1 MTNLHKGII
10 LALCGMGTLFVSCN
24 NTTVQKEVSVEKFGA
39 FPNDGKNDFQ
49 ALREATAYCRE
60 NPGTTLFFPPGKYDI
75 DNEQARKIEFEAIS
89 GAYGESVQR
98 TLFKPDGPY
107 VTALDLKGCNNTT
120 IKAHG
125 ATLFL
130 HGWYEVITIQGAK
143 DVKIEGI
150 SILYN
155 RPPSTIG
162 RVVKST
168 EEWFEAEF
176 DTERYR
182 FIDEKVTGRL
192 HFYDAVRNRLYTARR
207 TTKKELVAP
216 GKIRFETKTAPAIGD
231 YFVLRHGGHYRPAIM
246 VKECE
251 DITFQDV
258 KIHSQPGMGIVGHLT
273 KNIMIDNLQVVPEVG
288 SVISSNTDATHFTS
302 CSGTIT
308 IQNSKFRGQG
318 DDCTNIHGYYYRMYP
333 EADDKVEIRIEGADL
348 HALSLDY
355 PEIGDTMVVIDNKNM
370 SEQGRYMV
378 QSVDTSSVDW
388 KVVIGLDRKIDV
400 ESLDGYYMWN
410 YSRFPKVRIY
420 NNSVHSHLARSFLIK
435 SRDVVIAKN
444 CILNS
449 TITAIKLGA
458 ELSWRESGPAE
469 NVLIEENYI
478 TGCGYAA
485 GPTVPSCITLS
496 TEARELPPYLNKNI
510 IIRNNV
516 FDTDKEVAVLLK
528 DAENVIVENN
538 MANKKDYVKMENCQH
553 ITIK

>member
-1 MTNLHKGII
+1 MNFNKI
-10 LALCGMGTLFVSCN
+10 LCYTLISIGALFISCGNAT
-24 NTTVQKEVSVEKFGA
+24 QQEVSVEKFGA
-39 FPNDGKNDFQ
+39 IPDDGKNDFD
-49 ALREATAYCRE
+49 ALRSATAYCRE
-60 NPGTTLFFPPGKYDI
+60 NPGTTMFFPPGVYDI
-75 DNEQARKIEFEAIS
+75 DNEQARKIEFEAVS
-89 GAYGESVQR
+89 GADGENVQGV
-98 TLFKPDGPY
+98 LFRPDGPY

-125 ATLFL
+125 ATLYL
-130 HGWYEVITIQGAK
+130 NGWYEVITMQGAK
-143 DVKIEGI
+143 DITLEGI

-162 RVVKST
+162 RIVETSA
-168 EEWFEAEF
+168 EWFDAEF

-182 FIDEKVTGRL
+182 YIDNKVTGRL
-192 HFYDAVRNRLYTARR
+192 HFFDHVRNRLYTGWA
-207 TTKKELVAP
+207 KQKELLEP
-216 GKIRFETKTAPAIGD
+216 GKIRFHSNSNPPVGD

-251 DITFQDV
+251 NVTINDV
-258 KIHSQPGMGIVGHLT
+258 NIHSQPGMGIVGHLT

-333 EADDKVEIRIEGADL
+333 EADNKIEIKIEGADL

-355 PEIGDTMVVIDNKNM
+355 PEIGDTMVVIDNKSM
-370 SEQGRYMV
+370 AEQGRYTV

-388 KVVIGLDRKIDV
+388 KVVIGLDRAIDV
-400 ESLDGYYMWN
+400 EKLDDYYMWN
-410 YSRFPKVRIY
+410 YTRFPKVRIY

-435 SRDVVIAKN
+435 SRDVIIAKN

-458 ELSWRESGPAE
+458 ELGWRESGPAE

-485 GPTVPSCITLS
+485 GAYVPSCITLS
-496 TEARELPPYLNKNI
+496 TEARERPPFLNKNI
-510 IIRNNV
+510 VIRNNV
-516 FDTDKEVAVLLK
+516 FDTDKNVAILLK
-528 DAENVIVENN
+528 DAENILVENN
-538 MANKKDYVKMENCQH
+538 MANKKDYVKIENCQN
-553 ITIK
+553 IEIK

>member
-1 MTNLHKGII
+1 MIHLNKGII
-10 LALCGMGTLFVSCN
+10 LAFCCMGALLVSCN
-24 NTTVQKEVSVEKFGA
+24 KAQQKEVSVADFGA

-49 ALREATAYCRE
+49 ALREATSYCRE
-60 NPGTTLFFPPGKYDI
+60 NPGTTLVFPPGKYDI
-75 DNEQARKIEFEAIS
+75 DHKEARRIEFEAIS

-107 VTALDLKGCNNTT
+107 VTAMNLTGCNNTT
-120 IKAHG
+120 IKAYG

-143 DVKIEGI
+143 DVTIDGI

-162 RVVKST
+162 KITEST

-182 FIDEKVTGRL
+182 FIDSKVTGRL
-192 HFYDAVRNRLYTARR
+192 HFFDPIRNRLYTGRA
-207 TTKKELVAP
+207 TKKELVAP
-216 GKIRFETKTAPAIGD
+216 GKIRFQSKKAPAIGD
-231 YFVLRHGGHYRPAIM
+231 YFILRHGGHYRPAIM
-246 VKECE
+246 IKECE
-251 DITFQDV
+251 DVAFHDV
-258 KIHSQPGMGIVGHLT
+258 KIHSQPGMGIVGHLS
-273 KNIMIDNLQVVPEVG
+273 KNIMIDNLQVVPEAG
-288 SVISSNTDATHFTS
+288 SVISTNTDATHFTS

-308 IQNSKFRGQG
+308 IQNSKFKGQG
-318 DDCTNIHGYYYRMYP
+318 DDCTNIHSYYYRMYP
-333 EADDKVEIRIEGADL
+333 EGENKIEIRIEGADL

-355 PEIGDTMVVIDNKNM
+355 PQIGDTMVVINNKSM
-370 SEQGRYMV
+370 EEQGRYLV

-388 KVVIGLDRKIDV
+388 KVVIGLDKKIDV
-400 ESLDGYYMWN
+400 ENLDKFYMWN

-444 CILNS
+444 CIQNS

-458 ELSWRESGPAE
+458 ELSWRESAPAE

-478 TGCGYAA
+478 TGCGYEADNS
-485 GPTVPSCITLS
+485 VPSCITLS
-496 TEARELPPYLNKNI
+496 TEALELPPYLNKNI
-510 IIRNNV
+510 IIRNNI
-516 FDTDKEVAVLLK
+516 FDTEKDVAVLLK
-528 DAENVIVENN
+528 DAENVLVENN
-538 MANKKDYVKMENCQH
+538 MTQKKDYVKVDNCQN

>member
-1 MTNLHKGII
+1 ML
-10 LALCGMGTLFVSCN
+10 VSCGGA
-24 NTTVQKEVSVEKFGA
+24 TVKEVSVEQFGA
-39 FPNDGKNDFQ
+39 IPNDGKNDFD
-49 ALREATAYCRE
+49 ALRKATAYCRE

-75 DNEQARKIEFEAIS
+75 DNEKARKIEFEAVS
-89 GAYGESVQR
+89 GAYGENVQGV
-98 TLFKPDGPY
+98 LFRPDGPY
-107 VTALDLKGCNNTT
+107 VTALDLRDCDNTT
-120 IKAHG
+120 VKAHG

-130 HGWYEVITIQGAK
+130 HGWYEVITMQGAENIT
-143 DVKIEGI
+143 VEGI

-162 RVVKST
+162 RVTESN
-168 EEWFEAEF
+168 EEWFDAEF

-182 FIDEKVTGRL
+182 FIDQKVTGRL
-192 HFYDAVRNRLYTARR
+192 HFFDPVRNRLYTGWAS
-207 TTKKELVAP
+207 KKELTAP
-216 GKIRFETKTAPAIGD
+216 GKIRFQSKSAPAVGD

-251 DITFQDV
+251 NVTFRDV

-273 KNIMIDNLQVVPEVG
+273 KDIMIDNLQVVPEVG

-308 IQNSKFRGQG
+308 IQNSKFKGQG

-333 EADDKVEIRIEGADL
+333 EADNKIEIKIEGADL

-355 PEIGDTMVVIDNKNM
+355 PQIGDTMVVIDNKNM
-370 SEQGRYMV
+370 SEQGRYTV

-388 KVVIGLDRKIDV
+388 KVVIGLDKPIAEDMF
-400 ESLDGYYMWN
+400 ENCYMWN
-410 YSRFPKVRIY
+410 YTRFPKVRIY

-469 NVLIEENYI
+469 NVLVEENYI

-485 GPTVPSCITLS
+485 GASTPSCITLS

-510 IIRNNV
+510 VIRNNV
-516 FDTDKEVAVLLK
+516 FDTDKNVAVLIR
-528 DAENVIVENN
+528 DAENVVIENN
-538 MANKKDYVKMENCQH
+538 MVNKKDYVKMENCQNV
-553 ITIK
+553 TVK

>member
-1 MTNLHKGII
+1 MNFNKI
-10 LALCGMGTLFVSCN
+10 LCYTLIAIGALFISCGNAT
-24 NTTVQKEVSVEKFGA
+24 QQEVSVEKFGA
-39 FPNDGKNDFQ
+39 IPDDGKNDFD
-49 ALREATAYCRE
+49 ALRSATAYCRE
-60 NPGTTLFFPPGKYDI
+60 NPGTTLFFPPGVYDI
-75 DNEQARKIEFEAIS
+75 DNEQARKIEFEAVS
-89 GAYGESVQR
+89 GAYGENVQGV
-98 TLFKPDGPY
+98 LFRPDGPY

-125 ATLFL
+125 ATLYL
-130 HGWYEVITIQGAK
+130 NGWYEVITMQGAK
-143 DVKIEGI
+143 DITLEGI

-162 RVVKST
+162 RIVETSA
-168 EEWFEAEF
+168 EWFDAEF

-182 FIDEKVTGRL
+182 YIDNKVTGRL
-192 HFYDAVRNRLYTARR
+192 HFFDHVRNRLYTGWA
-207 TTKKELVAP
+207 KQKELLEP
-216 GKIRFETKTAPAIGD
+216 GKIRFHSNSNPPVGD

-251 DITFQDV
+251 NVTINDV
-258 KIHSQPGMGIVGHLT
+258 NIHSQPGMGIVGHLT

-308 IQNSKFRGQG
+308 IQNSKFKGQG

-333 EADDKVEIRIEGADL
+333 EADNKIEIKIEGADL

-355 PEIGDTMVVIDNKNM
+355 PEIGDTMVVIDNKSM
-370 SEQGRYMV
+370 AEKGRYTV

-388 KVVIGLDRKIDV
+388 KVVIGLDRAIDV
-400 ESLDGYYMWN
+400 EKLDDYYMWN
-410 YSRFPKVRIY
+410 YTRFPKVRIY

-435 SRDVVIAKN
+435 SRDVIIAKN

-458 ELSWRESGPAE
+458 ELGWRESGPAE

-485 GPTVPSCITLS
+485 GADVPSCITLS
-496 TEARELPPYLNKNI
+496 TEARERPPFLNKNI
-510 IIRNNV
+510 VIRNNV
-516 FDTDKEVAVLLK
+516 FDTDKNVAILLK
-528 DAENVIVENN
+528 DAENILVENN
-538 MANKKDYVKMENCQH
+538 MANKKDYVKIENCQN
-553 ITIK
+553 IEIK

>member
-1 MTNLHKGII
+1 MILRKGIN
-10 LALCGMGTLFVSCN
+10 LALCAAAALMVSCGG
-24 NTTVQKEVSVEKFGA
+24 TTAREVSVEQFGA
-39 FPNDGKNDFQ
+39 VPNDGKNDFD
-49 ALREATAYCRE
+49 ALRKATAYCRE

-75 DNEQARKIEFEAIS
+75 DNEKARKIEFEAVS
-89 GAYGESVQR
+89 GVYGENVQG
-98 TLFKPDGPY
+98 TLFRPDGPY
-107 VTALDLKGCNNTT
+107 VTALDLRDCDNTT
-120 IKAHG
+120 VMAHG

-130 HGWYEVITIQGAK
+130 HGWYEVITMQGAENIT
-143 DVKIEGI
+143 VEGI

-162 RVVKST
+162 RVTESN
-168 EEWFEAEF
+168 EEWFDAEF

-182 FIDEKVTGRL
+182 FIENKVTGRL
-192 HFYDAVRNRLYTARR
+192 HFFDPVRNRLYTGWAS
-207 TTKKELVAP
+207 KKELTAP
-216 GKIRFETKTAPAIGD
+216 GKIRFQSKSAPAVGD

-251 DITFQDV
+251 NVTFRDV

-273 KNIMIDNLQVVPEVG
+273 KDIMIDNLQVVPEVG

-308 IQNSKFRGQG
+308 IQNSKFKGQG

-333 EADDKVEIRIEGADL
+333 EADNKIEIKIEGADL

-355 PEIGDTMVVIDNKNM
+355 PQIGDTMVVIDNKNM
-370 SEQGRYMV
+370 SEQGRYTV

-388 KVVIGLDRKIDV
+388 KVVIGLDKPIAEDMF
-400 ESLDGYYMWN
+400 ENCYMWN
-410 YSRFPKVRIY
+410 YTRFPKVRIY

-469 NVLIEENYI
+469 NVLVEENYI

-485 GPTVPSCITLS
+485 GASTPSCITLS

-510 IIRNNV
+510 VIRNNV
-516 FDTDKEVAVLLK
+516 FDTDKNVAVLIR
-528 DAENVIVENN
+528 DAENVVIENN
-538 MANKKDYVKMENCQH
+538 MVNKKDYVKMENCQNV
-553 ITIK
+553 TVK

>member
-1 MTNLHKGII
+1 MILRKGIN
-10 LALCGMGTLFVSCN
+10 LALCAAAALMVSCGG
-24 NTTVQKEVSVEKFGA
+24 TTAREVSVEQFGA
-39 FPNDGKNDFQ
+39 VPNDGKNDFD
-49 ALREATAYCRE
+49 ALRKATAYCRE

-75 DNEQARKIEFEAIS
+75 DNEKARKIEFEAVS
-89 GAYGESVQR
+89 GVYGENVQG
-98 TLFKPDGPY
+98 TLFRPDGPY
-107 VTALDLKGCNNTT
+107 VTALDLRDCDNTT
-120 IKAHG
+120 VMAHG

-130 HGWYEVITIQGAK
+130 HGWYEVITMQGAENIT
-143 DVKIEGI
+143 VEGI

-162 RVVKST
+162 RVTESN
-168 EEWFEAEF
+168 EEWFDAEF

-182 FIDEKVTGRL
+182 FIENKVTGRL
-192 HFYDAVRNRLYTARR
+192 HFFDPVRNRLYTGWAS
-207 TTKKELVAP
+207 KKELTAP
-216 GKIRFETKTAPAIGD
+216 GKIRFQSKSAPAVGD

-251 DITFQDV
+251 NVTFRDV

-273 KNIMIDNLQVVPEVG
+273 KDIMIDNLQVVPEVG

-308 IQNSKFRGQG
+308 IQNSKFKGQG

-333 EADDKVEIRIEGADL
+333 EADNKIEIKIEGADL

-355 PEIGDTMVVIDNKNM
+355 PQIGDTMVVIDNKNM
-370 SEQGRYMV
+370 SEQGRYTV

-388 KVVIGLDRKIDV
+388 KVVIGLDKPIAEDMF
-400 ESLDGYYMWN
+400 EKCYMWN
-410 YSRFPKVRIY
+410 YTRFPKVRIY

-469 NVLIEENYI
+469 NVLVEENYI

-485 GPTVPSCITLS
+485 GASTPSCITLS

-510 IIRNNV
+510 VIRNNV
-516 FDTDKEVAVLLK
+516 FDTDKNVAVLIR
-528 DAENVIVENN
+528 DAENVVIENN
-538 MANKKDYVKMENCQH
+538 MVNKKDYVKMENCQNV
-553 ITIK
+553 TIK

>member
-1 MTNLHKGII
+1 MILRKGIN
-10 LALCGMGTLFVSCN
+10 LALCAAAALMVSCGG
-24 NTTVQKEVSVEKFGA
+24 TTAREVSVEQFGA
-39 FPNDGKNDFQ
+39 VPNDGKNDFD
-49 ALREATAYCRE
+49 ALRKATAYCRE

-75 DNEQARKIEFEAIS
+75 DNEKARKIEFEAVS
-89 GAYGESVQR
+89 GVYGENGQG
-98 TLFKPDGPY
+98 TLFRPDGPY
-107 VTALDLKGCNNTT
+107 VTALDLRDCDNTT
-120 IKAHG
+120 VMAHG

-130 HGWYEVITIQGAK
+130 HGWYEVITMQGAENIT
-143 DVKIEGI
+143 VEGI

-162 RVVKST
+162 RVTESN
-168 EEWFEAEF
+168 EEWFDAEF

-182 FIDEKVTGRL
+182 FIENKVTGRL
-192 HFYDAVRNRLYTARR
+192 HFFDPVRNRLYTGWAS
-207 TTKKELVAP
+207 KKELTAP
-216 GKIRFETKTAPAIGD
+216 GKIRFQSKSAPAVGD

-251 DITFQDV
+251 NVTFRDV

-273 KNIMIDNLQVVPEVG
+273 KDIMIDNLQVVPEVG

-308 IQNSKFRGQG
+308 IQNSKFKGQG

-333 EADDKVEIRIEGADL
+333 EADNKIEIKIEGADL

-355 PEIGDTMVVIDNKNM
+355 PQIGDTMVVIDNKNM
-370 SEQGRYMV
+370 SEQGRYTV

-388 KVVIGLDRKIDV
+388 KVVIGLDKPIAEDMF
-400 ESLDGYYMWN
+400 EKCYMWN
-410 YSRFPKVRIY
+410 YTRFPKVRIY

-469 NVLIEENYI
+469 NVLVEENYI

-485 GPTVPSCITLS
+485 GASTPSCITLS

-510 IIRNNV
+510 VIRNNV
-516 FDTDKEVAVLLK
+516 FDTDKDVAILLK
-528 DAENVIVENN
+528 DAENIVVENN
-538 MANKKDYVKMENCQH
+538 MANKKDYVKMENCQNV
-553 ITIK
+553 TVK

>member
-1 MTNLHKGII
+1 MNLSKI
-10 LALCGMGTLFVSCN
+10 LCYTAIAAGTLLTSCGN
-24 NTTVQKEVSVEKFGA
+24 AQQEISVEKFGA
-39 FPNDGKNDFQ
+39 VPNDGNNDFE
-49 ALREATAYCRE
+49 ALRAATAYCRE
-60 NPGTTLFFPPGKYDI
+60 NPGTTLFFPPGVYDI
-75 DNEQARKIEFEAIS
+75 DNEKARKIEFEAIS
-89 GAYGESVQR
+89 GAYGENVQGV
-98 TLFKPDGPY
+98 LFRPDGPY

-120 IKAHG
+120 VKAHG
-125 ATLFL
+125 ATLYL
-130 HGWYEVITIQGAK
+130 NGWYEVVTMQGAK
-143 DVKIEGI
+143 NITLEGL

-155 RPPSTIG
+155 RPPSTVG
-162 RVVKST
+162 RIVESSA
-168 EEWFEAEF
+168 EWFDAEF

-182 FIDEKVTGRL
+182 YIDNKVTGRL
-192 HFYDAVRNRLYTARR
+192 HFFDHVRNRLYTGWA
-207 TTKKELVAP
+207 KQKELLAP
-216 GKIRFETKTAPAIGD
+216 GKIRFHSNMNPAVGD

-251 DITFQDV
+251 NVTISDV
-258 KIHSQPGMGIVGHLT
+258 NIHSQPGMGIVGHLT
-273 KNIMIDNLQVVPEVG
+273 KDIMIDNLQVVPEVG

-308 IQNSKFRGQG
+308 IQNSKFKGQG

-333 EADDKVEIRIEGADL
+333 EADNKIEIKIEGADL

-355 PEIGDTMVVIDNKNM
+355 PQIGDTMVVIDNKNM
-370 SEQGRYMV
+370 SEQGRYTV

-388 KVVIGLDRKIDV
+388 KVVIGLDKPIAEDMF
-400 ESLDGYYMWN
+400 ENCYMWN
-410 YSRFPKVRIY
+410 YTRFPKVRIY

-469 NVLIEENYI
+469 NVLVEENYI

-485 GPTVPSCITLS
+485 GASTPSCITLS

-510 IIRNNV
+510 VIRNNV
-516 FDTDKEVAVLLK
+516 FDTDKNVAVLIK
-528 DAENVIVENN
+528 DAENVVIENN
-538 MANKKDYVKMENCQH
+538 MVNKKDYVKMENCQNV
-553 ITIK
+553 TVK

>member
-1 MTNLHKGII
+1 MII
-10 LALCGMGTLFVSCN
+10 RKSLALASCTIGMLLASCN
-24 NTTVQKEVSVEKFGA
+24 PNLQPEISVEKFGA
-39 FPNDGKNDFQ
+39 IPNDGVNDFE
-49 ALREATAYCRE
+49 ALRAATDYCRQ

-75 DNEQARKIEFEAIS
+75 DNEKARKIEFEAIS
-89 GAYGESVQR
+89 GAYGENVQG

-107 VTALDLKGCNNTT
+107 VTALDLKDCNQTT

-143 DVKIEGI
+143 DINIEGI

-182 FIDEKVTGRL
+182 FIDNKVTGRL
-192 HFYDAVRNRLYTARR
+192 HFFDPVRNRLYTGKR
-207 TTKKELVAP
+207 TTKKELIAP
-216 GKIRFETKTAPAIGD
+216 GKIRFETKTAPALGD

-251 DITFQDV
+251 NVTFRDV

-308 IQNSKFRGQG
+308 IQNSKFKGQG

-333 EADDKVEIRIEGADL
+333 EGDNKVEIRIEGADL

-355 PEIGDTMVVIDNKNM
+355 PQIGDTMVVINNKNM

-378 QSVDTSSVDW
+378 HSVDTSSVDW
-388 KVVIGLDRKIDV
+388 KVVIGLDKKINV
-400 ESLDGYYMWN
+400 ESLDNYYMWN

-435 SRDVVIAKN
+435 SRDVIIAKN

-469 NVLIEENYI
+469 NVLVEENYI

-485 GPTVPSCITLS
+485 GTSVPSCITLS

-510 IIRNNV
+510 IIRNNI
-516 FDTDKEVAVLLK
+516 FDTDKDVAILLK
-528 DAENVIVENN
+528 DAENIVIENN
-538 MANKKDYVKMENCQH
+538 MANKKDYVKMENCQDV
-553 ITIK
+553 TIVQ